1 MKSFQLNHFEIK
13 ISEKLHPVYDGN
25 DEILVIF
32 PDHTAICCQVKLSK
46 EGRLLVDTFWGVE
59 HEISGN
65 SVTIYSMEEEG
76 VE

>member
-1 MKSFQLNHFEIK
+1 MQTIQFKNFEIK
-13 ISEKLHPVYDGN
+13 ISEKLHSVYDGN

-32 PDHTAICCQVKLSK
+32 PDHTTICCQVKLSK
-46 EGRLLVDTFWGVE
+46 EGRLLVNTFWGVE